1 MKKDFIRA
9 YATGA
14 FARYEHLG
22 RPTRAEYEAKIRQEV
37 YTRLSLKEPRIIL
50 MKADAEVSA
59 RKPILDDIEAV
70 QKMFDMLEENGKG
83 YISKAVEAV
92 YLISSDGRPSRNEI
106 VNRVLHYANSVPIDE
121 RSVYRW
127 LKYAREL
134 FAMFRGLTI
143 E

>member
-1 MKKDFIRA
+1 MKKDFIRD

-14 FARYEHLG
+14 FIRYASLG
-22 RPTRAEYEAKIRQEV
+22 CPTREEYEEKLRRDV
-37 YTRLSLKEPRIIL
+37 YNRLSLKEPRIIL
-50 MKADAEVSA
+50 MKADAEIAS

-70 QKMFDMLEENGKG
+70 EKMFAMLEANGKE
-83 YISKAVEAV
+83 YISKAVRAV
-92 YLISSDGRPSRNEI
+92 YFASAVGRPSRKEI
-106 VNRVLHYANSVPIDE
+106 VNRVLCYARSVPIDE

-134 FAMFRGLTI
+134 FAMLRGLTI